1 MGRDMKELLIEKKE
15 NILNIFL
22 LENNELIETYE
33 EDLNRPMIEDN
44 IYIGKVQNVF
54 NGMQAAFIN
63 VGIRKNVFIH
73 LRDLLPKR
81 DVLKNPSN
89 ESNKNITEF
98 IKPGD
103 PIVVQIMKDASNNKG
118 ARVTSHISIKGRY
131 LIYMPE
137 ADFVTSSQKL
147 DEENRRILK
156 ETVLKYLP
164 EKDGAIIRT
173 SAKIATEEEL
183 EKEINVLVKKW
194 EEIKKIDVSK
204 FPKLLYNA
212 GGILGK
218 YLIDIID
225 KSLDKIIV
233 NNEEMKKIL
242 QENLDKLN
250 VKINVEINENLLDRI
265 GLEKQLNRAKNR
277 KVWLKSGGFITIDK
291 TEALTAID
299 VNTGKY
305 TGTKNAEQT
314 ICKVNEEA
322 TIEIAK
328 QLRLRDIGG
337 IIIIDYIDMKDDEN
351 KKRVQELL
359 EEKLKNDRTKTQVE
373 GFTKLDLMEM
383 TRKHICSHK
392 E

>member
-156 ETVLKYLP
+156 ETVLIYSP

-204 FPKLLYNA
+204 FPKLLYKA

-218 YLIDIID
+218 YLIDFID

-299 VNTGKY
+299 VNSGKFM
-305 TGTKNAEQT
+305 GKKDFEET
-314 ICKVNEEA
+314 IFEINKEA

-337 IIIIDYIDMKDDEN
+337 IIVVDYIDMHIEETRKKIIEIFSEETKKDIS
-351 KKRVQELL
+351 KVQIEGFSKLNLL
-359 EEKLKNDRTKTQVE
+359 EL
-373 GFTKLDLMEM
+373 
-383 TRKHICSHK
+383 TRKHMYSK
-392 E
+392 